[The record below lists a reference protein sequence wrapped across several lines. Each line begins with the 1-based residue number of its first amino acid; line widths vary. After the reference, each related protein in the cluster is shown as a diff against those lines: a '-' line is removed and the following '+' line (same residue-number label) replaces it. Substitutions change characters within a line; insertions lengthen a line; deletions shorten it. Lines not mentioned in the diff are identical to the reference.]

1 MKLAF
6 SRISNGTNFNEVSFA
21 VESGKC
27 IVFHDELFVGSKICE
42 TISNLRWQL
51 AHGEVYVDG
60 HIVKQLKAP
69 MSLTCSRHMV
79 SKFSWR
85 RLLTV
90 RKFLALEARKYQT
103 GILVD
108 TALTYFE
115 LNGIANKRLYALDK
129 IEMATVIL
137 ARLACCI
144 SKLWIID
151 LFDLP
156 IGEKMRKYIY
166 DMIQVRCMEGGL
178 VILNSQDKI
187 FEDLGEKISVANYKI
202 RSGIS
207 YSLKLNKT
215 L

>member
-1 MKLAF
+1 
-6 SRISNGTNFNEVSFA
+6 
-21 VESGKC
+21 
-27 IVFHDELFVGSKICE
+27 
-42 TISNLRWQL
+42 
-51 AHGEVYVDG
+51 
-60 HIVKQLKAP
+60 
-69 MSLTCSRHMV
+69 MV